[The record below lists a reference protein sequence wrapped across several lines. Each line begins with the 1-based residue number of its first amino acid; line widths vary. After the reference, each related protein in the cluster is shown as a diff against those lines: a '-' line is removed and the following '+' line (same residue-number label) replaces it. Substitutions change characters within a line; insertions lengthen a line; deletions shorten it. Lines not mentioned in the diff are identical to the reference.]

1 MKRELRD
8 TLHERQKERIVMAKK
23 ISSDMRN
30 PQSLRVLIVE
40 DSEDDALLLIRE
52 IKKGGYDPVYER
64 VATAAAMKK
73 AIQEKKWNIIL
84 CDYMMPGF
92 NAPSSIYV
100 LKEAN
105 VDIPL
110 IVVSGTIGEETVI
123 ECMRFGAKD
132 YIMKPNLS
140 RLCPAI
146 SRALEEAEVKN
157 KHKQAEYL
165 LNASEVRYR
174 RLFESA
180 KDGILIL
187 DCDTGI
193 IIDVNPFLIEL
204 LGYSREQFIE
214 KAVWELGPFKDIIP
228 NRNKFLELQRQE
240 YIRYD
245 NLPLETID
253 GRLVNV
259 EFVSNVYEEANTK
272 VIQCNIRDITKRK
285 EALKALQESEKR
297 YRELS
302 IIDDLTQLYNSRYF
316 YSQLK
321 TETERSNR
329 HGQPLT
335 LLLMDIDKFKDFND
349 TYGHVEGDSV
359 LSQFGKLLKRFL
371 RETDSAYRYGGEEFT
386 IILPMT
392 TGEEGIIM
400 AERIQAELREKTF
413 SPVSGQK
420 VYMTVSI
427 GLAQYKP
434 KEEMKAFVH
443 RVDQLMYQAKKKR
456 KLSIYSEL
464 QS

>member
-1 MKRELRD
+1 MKG
-8 TLHERQKERIVMAKK
+8 K
-23 ISSDMRN
+23 
-30 PQSLRVLIVE
+30 SLRVLMVE

-52 IKKGGYDPVYER
+52 IKKGGYNPVYER
-64 VATAAAMKK
+64 VSNTAAMKK
-73 AIQEKKWNIIL
+73 AIQEKKWDIAL

-92 NAPSSIYV
+92 NAPSAIYV

-105 VDIPL
+105 LDIPL
-110 IVVSGTIGEETVI
+110 IVVSGSVGEETAV
-123 ECMRFGAKD
+123 ECMRLGAKD
-132 YIMKPNLS
+132 YIMKPDLF

-146 SRALEEAEVKN
+146 SRALEEAEIK
-157 KHKQAEYL
+157 KKQKLAEDL
-165 LNASEVRYR
+165 LNASEIRYR

-193 IIDVNPFLIEL
+193 IVDVNPFLIEL

-228 NRNKFLELQRQE
+228 NRNKFLELQSQE

-245 NLPLETID
+245 NLPLETIN

-259 EFVSNVYEEANTK
+259 EFVSNVYSEASSN
-272 VIQCNIRDITKRK
+272 VIQCNIRDMTGRK

-316 YSQLK
+316 YAQLK
-321 TETERSNR
+321 IETERSNR
-329 HGQPLT
+329 YEQPLT

-349 TYGHVEGDSV
+349 TYGHVEGDNV
-359 LSQFGKLLKRFL
+359 LSQFGKMVKGVL

-386 IILPMT
+386 IMLPMT

-400 AERIQAELREKTF
+400 AERIQAELMEKAF
-413 SPVSGQK
+413 APVPGQK

-427 GLAQYKP
+427 GIAQYIP
-434 KEEMKAFVH
+434 NEEMKTFVH

-456 KLSIYSEL
+456 KHSIYCETQISNTK
-464 QS
+464 

>member
-1 MKRELRD
+1 
-8 TLHERQKERIVMAKK
+8 MAKK
-23 ISSDMRN
+23 LLSEISNLKSN
-30 PQSLRVLIVE
+30 ISNQQSLRVLMVE
-40 DSEDDALLLIRE
+40 DSEDDEMLLIRE
-52 IKKGGYDPVYER
+52 HKKGGYNPVYER
-64 VATAAAMKK
+64 VANAAAMKK
-73 AIQEKKWNIIL
+73 ALKEKKWDIIL

-92 NAPSSIYV
+92 DAPSAINI

-105 VDIPL
+105 LEIPL
-110 IVVSGTIGEETVI
+110 IVVTGTSGEEMAI
-123 ECMRFGAKD
+123 DCMRFGAKD
-132 YIMKPNLS
+132 YIMKANLS

-157 KHKQAEYL
+157 KHKQAEEL

-187 DCDTGI
+187 DCNTGI
-193 IIDVNPFLIEL
+193 IVDVNPFLVEL

-240 YIRYD
+240 YIRYE
-245 NLPLETID
+245 NLPLETIN

-259 EFVSNVYEEANTK
+259 EFVSNVYTEGDTN
-272 VIQCNIRDITKRK
+272 VIQCNIRDITERK
-285 EALKALQESEKR
+285 EALKALQKSEKK
-297 YRELS
+297 YRKLS
-302 IIDDLTQLYNSRYF
+302 IIDDLTQLHNSRHF
-316 YSQLK
+316 HAQLK
-321 TETERSNR
+321 IETERANR
-329 HGQPLT
+329 YEQPLT
-335 LLLMDIDKFKDFND
+335 LLLMDIDKFKEFND
-349 TYGHVEGDSV
+349 TYGHVEGDNV

-392 TGEEGIIM
+392 TDKEGIIM
-400 AERIQAELREKTF
+400 AERIQTELREKSF

-420 VYMTVSI
+420 VYLTVSM

-434 KEEMKAFVH
+434 NEEIKTFVH
-443 RVDQLMYQAKKKR
+443 RVDQFMYQAKKKGR
-456 KLSIYSEL
+456 DRIIVNYRVKNNSMHSSIC
-464 QS
+464 